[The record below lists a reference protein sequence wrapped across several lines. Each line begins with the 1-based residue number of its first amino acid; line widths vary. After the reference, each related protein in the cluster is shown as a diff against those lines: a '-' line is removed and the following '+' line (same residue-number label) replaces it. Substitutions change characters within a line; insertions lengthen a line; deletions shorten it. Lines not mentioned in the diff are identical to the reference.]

1 MSSSNHEDLQFNKPK
16 IGDMIMFEYNRYDNF
31 IDFEVIHYFAVSAIM
46 NLTYFYRK
54 VKSIKNC
61 TIKCQ

>member
-1 MSSSNHEDLQFNKPK
+1 MSSSNQEDLQFNKPK
-16 IGDMIMFEYNRYDNF
+16 IGDMIMFENNRYDNF
-31 IDFEVIHYFAVSAIM
+31 IDFEVIDYFAVSAIM

>member
-1 MSSSNHEDLQFNKPK
+1 
-16 IGDMIMFEYNRYDNF
+16 MFENNRYDNF
-31 IDFEVIHYFAVSAIM
+31 IDFEVIDYFAVSAII